1 MEKPTPEVIEIN
13 TKYEEPINI
22 ESMCPNCEKN
32 GETRMMLTNIPFFK
46 DVLVVSFSCEI
57 CGHRNNE
64 IQNAGVL
71 ADTGLR
77 IKLTVTCKDDLER
90 DICRGE
96 FATTFVPEL
105 GLEVPFNKKGAMST
119 LEGFLTVFKEDLE
132 MQQPYRRVDYF

>member
-1 MEKPTPEVIEIN
+1 MRLTPN
-13 TKYEEPINI
+13 TKNVSHDVTVAIII
-22 ESMCPNCEKN
+22 ESLCPNCEKN

-46 DVLVVSFSCEI
+46 DILVVSFTCDL

-71 ADTGLR
+71 AEHGLK
-77 IKLTVTCKDDLER
+77 IKLTVTCKEDLER

-105 GLEVPFNKKGAMST
+105 GLEVPFNKKGHMST
-119 LEGFLTVFKEDLE
+119 LEGFLTGFKEDLL
-132 MQQPYRRVDYF
+132 MQQPHRRVT